1 MKKMLPGL
9 IVFLSC
15 MAAALYA
22 QAPVSASAASRQGGG
37 GSSGGG
43 AVAFK
48 TPQEAMRY
56 YESRIDTLMQ
66 RVTTMQDD
74 NARLEAS
81 VMDLR
86 REVETLARSNEEL
99 SAEVTRLKRQIAA
112 DAEVREA
119 QLEKIA
125 DRLTRSQVPDA
136 SSSAGAMQEY
146 VEYTVQPGATLS
158 AISKAYGVSISDIKK
173 ANNMSSDVLRIGQK
187 LKIPVR

>member
-1 MKKMLPGL
+1 M
-9 IVFLSC
+9 
-15 MAAALYA
+15 
-22 QAPVSASAASRQGGG
+22 
-37 GSSGGG
+37 
-43 AVAFK
+43 
-48 TPQEAMRY
+48 
-56 YESRIDTLMQ
+56 
-66 RVTTMQDD
+66 
-74 NARLEAS
+74 
-81 VMDLR
+81 
-86 REVETLARSNEEL
+86 
-99 SAEVTRLKRQIAA
+99 TRLKRQIAA

>member
-1 MKKMLPGL
+1 MKKMLMGL

-22 QAPVSASAASRQGGG
+22 QAPVSASAVSRQGGG
-37 GSSGGG
+37 GNSGGG

-56 YESRIDTLMQ
+56 YENRIDTLMQ

-136 SSSAGAMQEY
+136 SSSGAMQEY

>member
-1 MKKMLPGL
+1 
-9 IVFLSC
+9 
-15 MAAALYA
+15 
-22 QAPVSASAASRQGGG
+22 
-37 GSSGGG
+37 
-43 AVAFK
+43 
-48 TPQEAMRY
+48 MRY
-56 YESRIDTLMQ
+56 YENRIDTLMQ

-136 SSSAGAMQEY
+136 SSSGAMQEY

>member
-1 MKKMLPGL
+1 MTT
-9 IVFLSC
+9 
-15 MAAALYA
+15 
-22 QAPVSASAASRQGGG
+22 PVW
-37 GSSGGG
+37 
-43 AVAFK
+43 
-48 TPQEAMRY
+48 
-56 YESRIDTLMQ
+56 
-66 RVTTMQDD
+66 
-74 NARLEAS
+74 
-81 VMDLR
+81 
-86 REVETLARSNEEL
+86 
-99 SAEVTRLKRQIAA
+99 KRQIAA

-136 SSSAGAMQEY
+136 SSSGAMQEY

>member
-1 MKKMLPGL
+1 MMKKSLPGL
-9 IVFLSC
+9 IVFLC
-15 MAAALYA
+15 M
-22 QAPVSASAASRQGGG
+22 ASAAAAWAQTPVAGAAG
-37 GSSGGG
+37 GGG
-43 AVAFK
+43 AVFR
-48 TPQEAMRY
+48 TPQEAMKY
-56 YESRIDTLMQ
+56 YESRINTLLQ

-81 VMDLR
+81 VIELNRRVEDLG
-86 REVETLARSNEEL
+86 RSNQEL

-125 DRLTRSQVPDA
+125 DRLTRSSQVPDA
-136 SSSAGAMQEY
+136 SSSGAMQEY

-173 ANNMSSDVLRIGQK
+173 ANNMSSDILRIGQK
-187 LKIPVR
+187 LKIPVP